1 MALVFGLV
9 IAGALY
15 FAYLWPQVEATDE
28 SNKPE

>member
-15 FAYLWPQVEATDE
+15 FAYLWPQVEPTDDTHP
-28 SNKPE
+28 PE